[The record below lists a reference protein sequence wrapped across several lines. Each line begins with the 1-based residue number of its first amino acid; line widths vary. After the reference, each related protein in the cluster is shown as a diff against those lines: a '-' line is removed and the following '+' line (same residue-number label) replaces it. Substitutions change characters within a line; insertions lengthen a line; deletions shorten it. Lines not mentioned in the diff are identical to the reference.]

1 MALRGSLST
10 KLWSSPFLK
19 SIGGRTMKLLV
30 LCSISFNLV
39 WLVSGYKS
47 EGDSEEPES
56 MYFESMEW
64 DFNTL
69 SLPLITCDTSED
81 CKTECKGMEDK
92 EACSDLTSCDMGIAK
107 AKEDHW
113 PNDAG
118 FSSKKGVCNDQMD
131 CTKEEDCVQLERI
144 LSQHEDGS
152 MEWAVAPRICQ
163 DGKCVWDG
171 EKGIAGLGSVPT
183 KPE

>member
-19 SIGGRTMKLLV
+19 SIGTSTMKLLV

-47 EGDSEEPES
+47 EGDSKEPES
-56 MYFESMEW
+56 IEW
-64 DFNTL
+64 APPP
-69 SLPLITCDTSED
+69 PLITCDTSKD
-81 CKTECKGMEDK
+81 CKTECKQISFK
-92 EACSDLTSCDMGIAK
+92 EACSDLTFCDMGIAK

-131 CTKEEDCVQLERI
+131 CTKEDDCVQLKRI
-144 LSQHEDGS
+144 LSQGEDGS
-152 MEWAVAPRICQ
+152 MEWAVAPRICK
-163 DGKCVWDG
+163 DGKCLWDG
-171 EKGIAGLGSVPT
+171 AKHIAAVGSVPT
-183 KPE
+183 KPENE